1 MNIQKSL
8 PKLALP
14 PLASILLWVLVSLA
28 AGAAGGIASQPGE
41 WYAALS
47 KPSWNPPN
55 WVFGPVW
62 TTLYVMMGVAAALA
76 WPGRATRA
84 GRVGFL
90 LFGLQLALNALW
102 SWIFFRWHR
111 LDLAFVELTVL
122 WVTILGTIIAFRRIR
137 PLAGHLLLPYLAWV
151 TFAGVLNFS
160 IARLNPGGAPIEQA
174 APLVGVAAADCAP
187 WDGAATSIYLSRSAD
202 PSGPPELQLVVYLS
216 GEGLPGRR
224 IELGRQEAG
233 SGIALHCESPLSCT
247 TSSAGMVE
255 FSSPAEAGV
264 LAGAYRVEFDDGVVA
279 GTFRVT
285 WSKRVALCG

>member
-1 MNIQKSL
+1 MNTQGT
-8 PKLALP
+8 P
-14 PLASILLWVLVSLA
+14 PNSTPPTLLTILLWVLAALA
-28 AGAAGGIASQPGE
+28 AGAVGGLASQPGE

-76 WPGRATRA
+76 WPGRGTRA
-84 GRVGFL
+84 GRVGFA

-137 PLAGHLLLPYLAWV
+137 PLAGFLLLPYLAWV
-151 TFAGVLNFS
+151 TFAGVLNFT
-160 IARLNPGGAPIEQA
+160 IARLNPGGAPVEPA
-174 APLVGVAAADCAP
+174 VPLIGVAAADCAP
-187 WDGAATSIYLSRSAD
+187 WDGAATSIYLSKSAD

-233 SGIALHCESPLSCT
+233 SGIALHCESSSSCT
-247 TSSAGMVE
+247 TSSAGVVE
-255 FSSPAEAGV
+255 FAAPAEEEV
-264 LAGAYRVEFDDGVVA
+264 LTGAYRVEFDDGVVA
-279 GTFRVT
+279 GTFRAT
-285 WSKRVALCG
+285 WSRRVALCG

>member
-1 MNIQKSL
+1 MNMRES
-8 PKLALP
+8 PRRSAGP
-14 PLASILLWVLVSLA
+14 PLVSILCWVLVSLA

-151 TFAGVLNFS
+151 TFAGVLNFA
-160 IARLNPGGAPIEQA
+160 IARLNPGGVPIEPA

-202 PSGPPELQLVVYLS
+202 PSSPPELQLVVYLS
-216 GEGLPGRR
+216 VEGLPGRR

-233 SGIALHCESPLSCT
+233 SGIALHCESPSACT
-247 TSSAGMVE
+247 TSSAGIVE

-264 LAGAYRVEFDDGVVA
+264 LAGAYRVEFVDGVVA
-279 GTFRVT
+279 GTFRAT

>member
-1 MNIQKSL
+1 MNPSPRKST
-8 PKLALP
+8 LP
-14 PLASILLWVLVSLA
+14 PPISILVWVLVSLA

-62 TTLYVMMGVAAALA
+62 TTLYVMMGVAAAFA
-76 WPGRATRA
+76 WPGRGTRA
-84 GRVGFL
+84 GRVGFA

-102 SWIFFRWHR
+102 SWIFFHWHR

-137 PLAGHLLLPYLAWV
+137 PLSGHLLLPYLAWV
-151 TFAGVLNFS
+151 TFAGVLNFT
-160 IARLNPGGAPIEQA
+160 IARLNPGGAPIEPA
-174 APLVGVAAADCAP
+174 VPLVGVAAADCAP
-187 WDGAATSIYLSRSAD
+187 WDGAATSIYLSTSAD
-202 PSGPPELQLVVYLS
+202 PSGPPQLQLVVYLS

-233 SGIALHCESPLSCT
+233 SGIALHCESASSCT
-247 TSSAGMVE
+247 TSSAGVIE
-255 FSSPAEAGV
+255 FASPAEEGI

-279 GTFRVT
+279 GTFRAT
-285 WSKRVALCG
+285 WSRRVALCG

>member
-1 MNIQKSL
+1 MNMRES
-8 PKLALP
+8 PRRSAGP
-14 PLASILLWVLVSLA
+14 PLVSILCWVLVSLA

-84 GRVGFL
+84 GRAGFL

-151 TFAGVLNFS
+151 TFAGVLNFA
-160 IARLNPGGAPIEQA
+160 IARLNPGGVPIEPA

-187 WDGAATSIYLSRSAD
+187 WDGAATSIYLSRSAE
-202 PSGPPELQLVVYLS
+202 PSSPPELQLVVYLS
-216 GEGLPGRR
+216 VEGLPGRR

-233 SGIALHCESPLSCT
+233 SGIALHCESPSACT
-247 TSSAGMVE
+247 TSSAGIVE

-279 GTFRVT
+279 GTFRAT

>member
-1 MNIQKSL
+1 MNMRES
-8 PKLALP
+8 PRRSAGP
-14 PLASILLWVLVSLA
+14 PLVSILCWVLVSLA

-62 TTLYVMMGVAAALA
+62 TTLYVMMGLAAALA

-84 GRVGFL
+84 GRAGFL

-151 TFAGVLNFS
+151 TFAGVLNFA
-160 IARLNPGGAPIEQA
+160 IARLNPGGVPIEPA

-187 WDGAATSIYLSRSAD
+187 WDGAATSIYLSRSAE
-202 PSGPPELQLVVYLS
+202 PSSPPELQLVVYLS
-216 GEGLPGRR
+216 VEGLPGRR

-233 SGIALHCESPLSCT
+233 SGIALHCESPSACT
-247 TSSAGMVE
+247 TSSAGIVE

-279 GTFRVT
+279 GTFRAT

>member
-1 MNIQKSL
+1 MNVMAR
-8 PKLALP
+8 PTKLATP
-14 PLASILLWVLVSLA
+14 SLALVVIWVLAALA
-28 AGAAGGIASQPGE
+28 AGAVGGLASQPDE
-41 WYAALS
+41 WYAALT
-47 KPSWNPPN
+47 KPSWNPPS

-122 WVTILGTIIAFRRIR
+122 WVTILGTMIAFRWIR
-137 PLAGHLLLPYLAWV
+137 PLAGFLLLPYLAWV
-151 TFAGVLNFS
+151 TFAGVLNFT
-160 IARLNPGGAPIEQA
+160 IARLNPGGAPIEPS

-187 WDGAATSIYLSRSAD
+187 WDGAATSIYLSKSAD
-202 PSGPPELQLVVYLS
+202 PTGPPELQLVVYLS
-216 GEGLPGRR
+216 GESLPGRR

-233 SGIALHCESPLSCT
+233 SGIALHCESPASCT
-247 TSSAGMVE
+247 SSSAGVIE
-255 FSSPAEAGV
+255 FASPAGDGV
-264 LAGAYRVEFDDGVVA
+264 LAGSYRVEFDDRIVA
-279 GTFRVT
+279 GTFRAT
-285 WSKRVALCG
+285 WSRRAALCG

>member
-1 MNIQKSL
+1 MNTGNRASGSSAPSPI
-8 PKLALP
+8 
-14 PLASILLWVLVSLA
+14 SILIWVVVALA
-28 AGAAGGIASQPGE
+28 AGAIGGLGSQPGE
-41 WYAALS
+41 WYAALN
-47 KPSWNPPN
+47 KPSWNPPS

-62 TTLYVMMGVAAALA
+62 TTLYVMMGVAAGLTWSA
-76 WPGRATRA
+76 RATRS

-160 IARLNPGGAPIEQA
+160 IARLNPGGAPIEPV
-174 APLVGVAAADCAP
+174 APMVGVAAADCAP

-202 PSGPPELQLVVYLS
+202 PSRPAELQLVVYLS

-233 SGIALHCESPLSCT
+233 SGIALHCESSASCT
-247 TSSAGMVE
+247 TSSAGVIE
-255 FSSPAEAGV
+255 FAAPAEAEV
-264 LAGAYRVEFDDGVVA
+264 LAGAYRVEFDNGVVA
-279 GTFRVT
+279 GTFRAT
-285 WSKRVALCG
+285 WSRRVALCG

>member
-1 MNIQKSL
+1 MNMRES
-8 PKLALP
+8 PRRSAGP
-14 PLASILLWVLVSLA
+14 PLVSILCWVLVSLA

-84 GRVGFL
+84 GRAGFL

-160 IARLNPGGAPIEQA
+160 IARLNPGGAPSAQA

-202 PSGPPELQLVVYLS
+202 PSSPPELQLVVYLS

-233 SGIALHCESPLSCT
+233 SGIALHCESPSACT
-247 TSSAGMVE
+247 TSSAGIVE

-279 GTFRVT
+279 GTFRAT
-285 WSKRVALCG
+285 WSKRVALSG

>member
-1 MNIQKSL
+1 MNMRES
-8 PKLALP
+8 PRRSAGP
-14 PLASILLWVLVSLA
+14 PLVSILCWVLVSLA

-62 TTLYVMMGVAAALA
+62 TTLYVMMGLAAALA

-84 GRVGFL
+84 GRAGFL

-151 TFAGVLNFS
+151 TFAGVLNFA
-160 IARLNPGGAPIEQA
+160 IARLNPGGVPIEPA

-202 PSGPPELQLVVYLS
+202 PSSPPELQLVVYLS
-216 GEGLPGRR
+216 VEGLPGRR

-233 SGIALHCESPLSCT
+233 SGIALHCESPSACT
-247 TSSAGMVE
+247 TSSAGIVE

-279 GTFRVT
+279 GTFRAT